1 MKIIEL
7 PIASLVEAEWNPN
20 GIDENDRQKLS
31 TSIRRFGLVQNLVA
45 RQIGNGKYEVLSG
58 NQRLKTLKQQG
69 ETHVPCHVVELND
82 AEAMLL
88 GQTLNR

>member
-20 GIDENDRQKLS
+20 GIEENDRKKLS
-31 TSIRRFGLVQNLVA
+31 TSIKRFGMVQNLVA

-58 NQRLKTLKQQG
+58 NQRLKVLAEQK
-69 ETHVPCHVVELND
+69 EAHVVAAD
-82 AEAMLL
+82 ST
-88 GQTLNR
+88 QHSRVC